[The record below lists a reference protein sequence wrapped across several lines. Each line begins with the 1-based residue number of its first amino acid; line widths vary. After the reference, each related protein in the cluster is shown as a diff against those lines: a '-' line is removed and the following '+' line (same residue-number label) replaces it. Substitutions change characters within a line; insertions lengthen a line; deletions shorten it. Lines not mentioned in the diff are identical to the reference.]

1 MSQNTTQRPP
11 TTGMG
16 TGTGTGMGTGAGTG
30 TGYGAGTGA
39 HTERRAAYAV
49 GGSFF
54 AGVLMV
60 VMGATAILQ
69 GAAAVRRD
77 RILHSVSGYAY
88 GFNLSSWG
96 WLHIALGILVAL
108 VGLAILMRIRP
119 ARYAGI
125 AVAALILVSQ
135 FMYLPY
141 QPVWAVVGM
150 ALAAWVIW
158 ALATDRGPFGAPP
171 SSGAGAGGTGTG
183 AHTGTGAGTGA
194 GTGTGNRF

>member
-1 MSQNTTQRPP
+1 MSQNTAQRPP

-16 TGTGTGMGTGAGTG
+16 TGASTGMGTGTG

-77 RILHSVSGYAY
+77 RILNSVSGYAY

-125 AVAALILVSQ
+125 AVASLILVSQ

-150 ALAAWVIW
+150 ALAAWIIW
-158 ALATDRGPFGAPP
+158 ALATDRGPFGAAP
-171 SSGAGAGGTGTG
+171 
-183 AHTGTGAGTGA
+183 GTGAGGA
-194 GTGTGNRF
+194 GTGSTGRT